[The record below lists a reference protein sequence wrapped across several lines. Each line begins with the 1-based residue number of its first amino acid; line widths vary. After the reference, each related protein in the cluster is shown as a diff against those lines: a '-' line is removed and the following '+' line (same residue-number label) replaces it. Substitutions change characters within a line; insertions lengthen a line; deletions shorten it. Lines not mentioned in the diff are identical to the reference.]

1 MAAGWKRI
9 LLEGDAAELS
19 DDAPPA
25 TDGAAA
31 AAGVGPEASRDD
43 HVHALG
49 PLVADLDFATNN
61 AISFA
66 LENQTTVNAPDPAAE
81 VIGEL
86 YFDTTLDRPRVWVA
100 TA

>member
-1 MAAGWKRI
+1 MAAGWKRV

-25 TDGAAA
+25 TDGTAA

-49 PLVADLDFATNN
+49 PLVADLDFAS
-61 AISFA
+61 ASAVSFV
-66 LENQTTVNAPDPAAE
+66 LENQTTANAPDPAAE
-81 VIGEL
+81 TIGQE